1 MTIRRISLGPSPGDL
16 PLLRRISLGD
26 LPLLR
31 RISLGDLPSLRRISL
46 RLSLG
51 DLPILRRISLG
62 LSPGDLPILR
72 RISLGLSPGDLPI
85 LRRISQVTPH
95 PLTLFTSTRVTV
107 YLLGQLSGSRLNVP
121 SPGSK
126 RLCPSG
132 TSRLSQR
139 NIILHCIIAIIDS
152 ELFIVK

>member
-16 PLLRRISLGD
+16 PLLRRISLG
-26 LPLLR
+26 P
-31 RISLGDLPSLRRISL
+31 SPGDLPSLRRISL

-62 LSPGDLPILR
+62 LSPGDLLILR

-95 PLTLFTSTRVTV
+95 PLTLLTSTRVTV

-126 RLCPSG
+126 GLCPSG

-152 ELFIVK
+152 ELLSVK

>member
-16 PLLRRISLGD
+16 PR
-26 LPLLR
+26 
-31 RISLGDLPSLRRISL
+31 LRRISL

-51 DLPILRRISLG
+51 DLPN
-62 LSPGDLPILR
+62 LR

-95 PLTLFTSTRVTV
+95 PLTLLISTRVTV

-126 RLCPSG
+126 GLYPSG

-139 NIILHCIIAIIDS
+139 NIILHCIIVIIDS

>member
-1 MTIRRISLGPSPGDL
+1 MTIRRISLGLSPGDL
-16 PLLRRISLGD
+16 PLLRMISLR
-26 LPLLR
+26 L
-31 RISLGDLPSLRRISL
+31 SLGDLPSLRRISL

-62 LSPGDLPILR
+62 GDLPILR
-72 RISLGLSPGDLPI
+72 RISLGLSPGDLLT

-95 PLTLFTSTRVTV
+95 PLTLSTSTRVTV
-107 YLLGQLSGSRLNVP
+107 YLLGRLSGSRLNVP

-126 RLCPSG
+126 GLCPSG

-139 NIILHCIIAIIDS
+139 NIILHCIIVIIDS
-152 ELFIVK
+152 ELVIVK

>member
-1 MTIRRISLGPSPGDL
+1 MSRRPSKPGEDLPWTKSGGLPLLRRISLGPSPGDL
-16 PLLRRISLGD
+16 P
-26 LPLLR
+26 
-31 RISLGDLPSLRRISL
+31 
-46 RLSLG
+46 
-51 DLPILRRISLG
+51 ILRRISLG
-62 LSPGDLPILR
+62 PRPGDLQILG

-95 PLTLFTSTRVTV
+95 PLTLLTSTRVTV

-126 RLCPSG
+126 GLCPSG

-139 NIILHCIIAIIDS
+139 NIILHCIIVIIDS
-152 ELFIVK
+152 ELLIVK

>member
-16 PLLRRISLGD
+16 PRLRRVSLGPSPGD
-26 LPLLR
+26 LPR
-31 RISLGDLPSLRRISL
+31 LRRISL

-51 DLPILRRISLG
+51 DLSILRRISLG

-95 PLTLFTSTRVTV
+95 PLTLLTSTRVTV